1 MGQKTISLPSE
12 VYFKLKDKKKNGET
26 FPDLIKRL
34 IDEDDESIQKHSIM
48 DLAGALGDESDEW
61 VKIEKELYEDRLRPS
76 SRKKI
81 SFEE

>member
-12 VYFKLKDKKKNGET
+12 VYFKLKDKKKSGET

-34 IDEDDESIQKHSIM
+34 IDEDDKRIQTHSIM
-48 DLAGALGDESDEW
+48 DLAGAFGDESDEW
-61 VKIEKELYEDRLRPS
+61 EKIEKELYEDRLRPS